1 MADLEKIK
9 KSLLEKTTSNG
20 DSYALYE
27 DPDFPANQTSVF
39 YHQTPPF
46 KFTWLRP
53 KVKKTSVSISGKALF
68 VPVSFLV
75 GDNGHLQIFTTVAT
89 VYVSA
94 LRYHRPQGP

>member
-53 KVKKTSVSISGKALF
+53 KEICSSPQFVSDGPPQFDITPGKL
-68 VPVSFLV
+68 
-75 GDNGHLQIFTTVAT
+75 GE
-89 VYVSA
+89 
-94 LRYHRPQGP
+94 